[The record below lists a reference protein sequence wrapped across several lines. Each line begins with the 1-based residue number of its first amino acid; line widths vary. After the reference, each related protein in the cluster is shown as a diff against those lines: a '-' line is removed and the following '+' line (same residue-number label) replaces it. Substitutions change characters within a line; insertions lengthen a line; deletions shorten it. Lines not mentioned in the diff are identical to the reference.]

1 METSVDVDGQGMF
14 MSEVRAKML
23 RMARRRSVVED
34 KEGLDFEEHNFA
46 GSEAI
51 FRRRREGRTKSCNGP
66 LR

>member
-1 METSVDVDGQGMF
+1 METSVDVDGQDAF
-14 MSEVRAKML
+14 MSEARAQML
-23 RMARRRSVVED
+23 RKAWRRSVIED